1 MPPISMQ
8 QNPTNSDAGLAQ
20 LLLTIVELVRQLM
33 EAQVIRRI
41 EAGNLGEAE
50 IDRAAGSMR
59 QLEAQ
64 VLQLC
69 GVFGIDPAELNIDL
83 GEIGSLLPKSGY
95 YPGETSENASILE
108 LLDRLLDTGIVV
120 DGDVDVGLADINLI
134 HLRLRLLLT
143 ATNLSRDSQ

>member
-1 MPPISMQ
+1 
-8 QNPTNSDAGLAQ
+8 
-20 LLLTIVELVRQLM
+20 M
-33 EAQVIRRI
+33 EAQVIRRM
-41 EAGNLGEAE
+41 EAGNLSEAE
-50 IDRAAGSMR
+50 IDRAAESLR

-69 GVFGIDPAELNIDL
+69 EVFDIDLAELNVDL

-108 LLDRLLDTGIVV
+108 LLDQLLDTGIVV

-143 ATNLSRDSQ
+143 SQRIPRS